1 MVDSSTVETSRFE
14 AKASQ
19 IMNTIRMTA
28 VREMN
33 EPIDDTVFHVV

>member
-1 MVDSSTVETSRFE
+1 MWGTDRISRFE

-19 IMNTIRMTA
+19 IMNTIMITA

-33 EPIDDTVFHVV
+33 EPMEEIMFQVV